1 MGNGQDGETKLIHSG
16 ALHFFLL
23 LLSEEIIISVS
34 ILERASG
41 RMSEIRAPP
50 LTISCMLH
58 SEGRRFPERQA
69 LARYF

>member
-23 LLSEEIIISVS
+23 LLLLLSEEIIISLS

-41 RMSEIRAPP
+41 RLSESRAPP
-50 LTISCMLH
+50 LL
-58 SEGRRFPERQA
+58 
-69 LARYF
+69 

>member
-23 LLSEEIIISVS
+23 LSEGVIISLS

-41 RMSEIRAPP
+41 RMSESRAPP
-50 LTISCMLH
+50 STISCMLH
-58 SEGRRFPERQA
+58 SDG
-69 LARYF
+69 